1 MGRVVFVVT
10 CVRIMA
16 GSIRLSTSLNGVCRC
31 SSLSN
36 PFCGKPLRL
45 SPFRPGLSPV
55 RIGLVGEPGCFLLPC
70 TFGSFGFL
78 LPCTFGFTF
87 RKSYASMLFAS
98 LALPLHPAFSVSQR
112 ARPWPTNRALPPGQ
126 TPSGACRFTRNSLGW
141 LRHSQVSCSID
152 ESQRT

>member
-98 LALPLHPAFSVSQR
+98 LALPLHPTLACFLPVSPCPCTLLFQFHNVLGHGQ
-112 ARPWPTNRALPPGQ
+112 PTVLYHLDKRHPGLADS
-126 TPSGACRFTRNSLGW
+126 PEIA
-141 LRHSQVSCSID
+141 
-152 ESQRT
+152 